1 MAVSCAD
8 LLGNTTQRWQSVFG
22 ARSERLRTH
31 FEVPWRAMCVDPG
44 LSVPGSWA
52 ALFAGNPFRTVGGI
66 ANELDV
72 AYTTARRAIDRLEA
86 AGIVSLVGPAKGN
99 RVYCA
104 RAMLEI
110 LDPPNAGGRSRA
122 RIGGCQGRCRLR
134 TRLRGC
140 HRGGAAPPHGRE
152 VAGTG
157 CRPSSSPPAP
167 WRALAL
173 ARGEPLRRPGG
184 R

>member
-31 FEVPWRAMCVDPG
+31 FEVPWRAMCADPG

-110 LDPPNAGGRSRA
+110 LDPPQR
-122 RIGGCQGRCRLR
+122 
-134 TRLRGC
+134 RGAEQSPDW
-140 HRGGAAPPHGRE
+140 GLPGE
-152 VAGTG
+152 M
-157 CRPSSSPPAP
+157 SPPYAP
-167 WRALAL
+167 SRMPSRRRCSAAWQGSRRNWVQTEFATRSLAGAGL
-173 ARGEPLRRPGG
+173 GSG
-184 R
+184 